1 MDANGRP
8 RHGSRKLP
16 AEILVFTPALDWK
29 SPTGSVATRSSRVA
43 TDTTPQ
49 HRPLYE
55 RRITTARLHDPETLA
70 AYRLDF
76 VG

>member
-1 MDANGRP
+1 MQMAAFATNPGKVLP
-8 RHGSRKLP
+8 RS
-16 AEILVFTPALDWK
+16 VFTPALNRK
-29 SPTGSVATRSSRVA
+29 SPTGSVATRSSQVA

-49 HRPLYE
+49 HRPFYE
-55 RRITTARLHDPETLA
+55 RRITTARLHDPENLA